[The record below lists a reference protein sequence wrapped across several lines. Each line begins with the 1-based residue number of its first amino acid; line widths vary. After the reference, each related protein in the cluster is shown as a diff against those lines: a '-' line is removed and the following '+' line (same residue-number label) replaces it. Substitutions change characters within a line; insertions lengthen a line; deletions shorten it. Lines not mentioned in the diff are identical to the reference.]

1 MAALNW
7 SYMPVYVWILR
18 IIWLAGIPVG
28 LFAFVHAALQRAEA
42 FTAVDKL
49 TKIAWLGIT
58 GAAAV
63 VLLLAMDGPFTI
75 IWIAALVASLV
86 YIVDVR
92 PKVKDVQGKS
102 W

>member
-1 MAALNW
+1 MAL
-7 SYMPVYVWILR
+7 YQWILVA
-18 IIWLAGIPVG
+18 IWIVCIPVG
-28 LFAFVHAALQRAEA
+28 VFAFVHAALQRPDA

-49 TKIAWLGIT
+49 SKTKWLLIT

-63 VLLLAMDGPFTI
+63 LLILDQRGPYGI
-75 IWIAALVASLV
+75 IWIAGLIASLV

-92 PKVKDVQGKS
+92 PKVREIQGRS

>member
-1 MAALNW
+1 MAL
-7 SYMPVYVWILR
+7 YQWILLA
-18 IIWLAGIPVG
+18 IWIVCIPVG
-28 LFAFVHAALQRAEA
+28 IFAFVHAALQRPDA

-49 TKIAWLGIT
+49 SKAKWLLIT

-63 VLLLAMDGPFTI
+63 LLILDQRGPYGI
-75 IWIAALVASLV
+75 IWIAGLIASLV

-92 PKVKDVQGKS
+92 PKVREIQGRS

>member
-1 MAALNW
+1 MAL
-7 SYMPVYVWILR
+7 YQWILLA
-18 IIWLAGIPVG
+18 IWIACIPVG
-28 LFAFVHAALQRAEA
+28 VFAFVHAALQRPDA

-49 TKIAWLGIT
+49 SKAKWLLIT

-63 VLLLAMDGPFTI
+63 LLILDQRGPYGI
-75 IWIAALVASLV
+75 IWIAGLIASLV

-92 PKVKDVQGKS
+92 PKVREIQGRS

>member
-1 MAALNW
+1 MDFTGLAL
-7 SYMPVYVWILR
+7 YQWILLA
-18 IIWLAGIPVG
+18 IWIACIPVG
-28 LFAFVHAALQRAEA
+28 VFAFVHAALQRPDA

-49 TKIAWLGIT
+49 SKAKWLLIT

-63 VLLLAMDGPFTI
+63 LLILDQRGPYGI
-75 IWIAALVASLV
+75 IWIAGLIASLV

-92 PKVKDVQGKS
+92 PKVREIQGRS

>member
-1 MAALNW
+1 MDFTGLAL
-7 SYMPVYVWILR
+7 YQWILLA
-18 IIWLAGIPVG
+18 IWIVCIPVG
-28 LFAFVHAALQRAEA
+28 IFAFVHAALQRPDA

-49 TKIAWLGIT
+49 SKAKWLLIT

-63 VLLLAMDGPFTI
+63 LLILDQRGPYGI
-75 IWIAALVASLV
+75 IWIAGLIASLV

-92 PKVKDVQGKS
+92 PKVREIQGRS